1 VLEPLGHAASNRV
14 ILPLV
19 SVFTEQGADRAILS
33 DVVGNVLRVRY
44 EVDAGRTDLAFLA
57 VKRASD
63 EWQFHGSL

>member
-1 VLEPLGHAASNRV
+1 
-14 ILPLV
+14 
-19 SVFTEQGADRAILS
+19 VFTEQGADRAILS

-44 EVDAGRTDLAFLA
+44 EVDAGRTDLALLA